1 MSERK
6 RAANQSSHMKLSSDE
21 FARLVKQ
28 ALADIPPP
36 FDEFLQEIAIDV
48 ESTPDAETLREMG
61 IDDPTE
67 ILGLY
72 HGLPLTERGIE
83 MLPEM
88 PDRIVLYQDNLE
100 LACETKEEI
109 IHEIRVTVLHEV
121 GHHFG
126 LDEDDL
132 EALGFD

>member
-1 MSERK
+1 
-6 RAANQSSHMKLSSDE
+6 MKLSSDE
-21 FARLVKQ
+21 FAELVKE

-48 ESTPDAETLREMG
+48 EATPDAETLRDME

-72 HGLPLTERGIE
+72 HGLPLTERGLEE
-83 MLPEM
+83 MPQL

-100 LACETKEEI
+100 LACESKEEI
-109 IHEIRVTVLHEV
+109 VHEIRVTVLHEL

-132 EALGFD
+132 EALGYD

>member
-1 MSERK
+1 
-6 RAANQSSHMKLSSDE
+6 MKLSSRE
-21 FARLVKQ
+21 FAALVKQ

-36 FDEFLQEIAIDV
+36 FDRYLEEIAIDV
-48 ESTPDAETLREMG
+48 EPVPDAQTLREME

-72 HGLPLTERGIE
+72 HGLPITERGLE
-83 MLPEM
+83 ALPEL
-88 PDRIVLYQDNLE
+88 PDRIVLYQRNLE
-100 LACETKEEI
+100 LACESREEI
-109 IHEIRVTVLHEV
+109 VHEIRVTVLHEV

-132 EALGFD
+132 EALGYD

>member
-1 MSERK
+1 
-6 RAANQSSHMKLSSDE
+6 MKLSSDE
-21 FARLVKQ
+21 FAQLVKE

-48 ESTPDAETLREMG
+48 ESTPDAETLREME

-72 HGLPLTERGIE
+72 HGLPLTERGLE

-132 EALGFD
+132 EELGYD

>member
-1 MSERK
+1 
-6 RAANQSSHMKLSSDE
+6 MKLTSDE
-21 FARLVKQ
+21 FAHLVKQ

-48 ESTPDAETLREMG
+48 ELTPDAETLREME

-132 EALGFD
+132 EELGYD

>member
-1 MSERK
+1 
-6 RAANQSSHMKLSSDE
+6 MKLSSDE
-21 FARLVKQ
+21 FAHLVKQ

-48 ESTPDAETLREMG
+48 ESTPDAETLREME

-72 HGLPLTERGIE
+72 HGLPLTERGLE

-132 EALGFD
+132 EALGYD